1 MNKYIYK
8 LYIFFLYIIYIFKKY
23 IGKISKIRH
32 PNLFVGM
39 SSLLLGIPGIYSIYI
54 SKYIQGIL
62 CLILSIFSFLYD
74 YVSMHFS
81 ILFRYVFLLF
91 DIFFQVIYISF
102 IIIYSI
108 YCNKIM
114 FIIPVIIICIFMYK
128 FILYEYSVK
137 SKTKEQWIKR
147 HCIWHLAVLCI
158 IYISHF
164 ILNNNLLCI
173 KFNTFNIFNILFIL
187 ACSILIFLIIYTKLF
202 KYIEN

>member
-39 SSLLLGIPGIYSIYI
+39 SSLLLGIPGVYSIYV
-54 SKYIQGIL
+54 SQYIPGIL
-62 CLILSIFSFLYD
+62 CFILSIFSFLYD
-74 YVSMHFS
+74 YISMHFS
-81 ILFRYVFLLF
+81 IFFKYVFLLF
-91 DIFFQVIYISF
+91 DMFFQVIYISF
-102 IIIYSI
+102 ISICAIYYNKIIYL
-108 YCNKIM
+108 
-114 FIIPVIIICIFMYK
+114 IPVIIISILMYK

-137 SKTKEQWIKR
+137 SKTKKQWIIR

-164 ILNNNLLCI
+164 ILNNDLLCI

-187 ACSILIFLIIYTKLF
+187 ACSILIFLIIYTKLS
-202 KYIEN
+202 KHIEN

>member
-23 IGKISKIRH
+23 TGKISKIRH
-32 PNLFVGM
+32 PNYIVGI
-39 SSLLLGIPGIYSIYI
+39 SCLLLGTPGIYSIYI
-54 SKYIQGIL
+54 SHYIQGIL
-62 CLILSIFSFLYD
+62 CFILSIFSFLYD
-74 YVSMHFS
+74 YISMHFS
-81 ILFRYVFLLF
+81 IFFKYVFLLF
-91 DIFFQVIYISF
+91 DIFFQFIYISTLF
-102 IIIYSI
+102 FNYFYYNKAIYIVPLS
-108 YCNKIM
+108 
-114 FIIPVIIICIFMYK
+114 IICIIMYK

-137 SKTKEQWIKR
+137 SKTKKQWIKR

-164 ILNNNLLCI
+164 ILNNDLLCI

-187 ACSILIFLIIYTKLF
+187 ACFILIFLIIYTKLF